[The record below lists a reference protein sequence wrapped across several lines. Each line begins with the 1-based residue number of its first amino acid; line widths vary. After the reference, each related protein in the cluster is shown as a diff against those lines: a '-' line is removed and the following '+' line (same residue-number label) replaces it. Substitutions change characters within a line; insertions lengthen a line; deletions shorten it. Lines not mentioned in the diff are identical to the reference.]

1 MMPVRNRKDLTAT
14 ITFIVIVVIMVAIVL
29 GFSYL
34 PFYVGMNADMHN
46 AATQVQRQK

>member
-34 PFYVGMNADMHN
+34 PFRASTNADMHN
-46 AATQVQRQK
+46 AASQVQRQK